1 MGAGAQGG
9 TIVSGMPVVGK
20 VVSGE
25 PAASS
30 DLLGSGNAPDR
41 PERMSWPVA
50 VLTLGALSLGLW
62 VGIWW
67 TIVALF

>member
-1 MGAGAQGG
+1 MGTGAQGG

-20 VVSGE
+20 MVSGE
-25 PAASS
+25 PAAASALLEGS
-30 DLLGSGNAPDR
+30 DARDR

-62 VGIWW
+62 AGIWW
-67 TIVALF
+67 TIVALV